1 MTDLTPFAGDVVAAT
16 PIETAMLF
24 ATSLAP
30 GDPGD
35 LGPYRVLGRL
45 GRDSRGMY
53 YLGQSPAGLPVGL
66 RVPGPQWLAD
76 ARNRTALAR
85 TLVAA
90 RRASSVPGAA
100 RILHFD
106 LHAPVPFIAS
116 EYAGGAPVRVV
127 VAQLGPLGSLVVERL
142 AEQVLTVLANL
153 HSLGVVHR
161 GVGPD
166 TLLLGPEEPVLID
179 PGFGPPAG
187 HDPEESWRFAGPEQ
201 LRGEPGEASADLF
214 GVAATLAFAASG
226 CAPFGVPTAHHVLA
240 LTDAWSADLA
250 AVRSPLRELLRDCLA
265 PDPRLR
271 PTAAEALVRLGCP
284 APPGSGSGAL
294 ARTLGRRRAG

>member
-1 MTDLTPFAGDVVAAT
+1 MDLTPSADDVSEPA
-16 PIETAMLF
+16 PIDTAMLF
-24 ATSLAP
+24 ATPLVP
-30 GDPGD
+30 GDPES
-35 LGPYRVLGRL
+35 LGPYRLLGRL
-45 GRDSRGMY
+45 GRDSRGMF
-53 YLGQSPAGLPVGL
+53 YLGLSPAGLPVGL

-106 LHAPVPFIAS
+106 LHAPVPFIAA

-142 AEQVLTVLANL
+142 AEQVLTVLAGL
-153 HSLGVVHR
+153 HALGVVHR

-179 PGFGPPAG
+179 PGFGPPTG

-201 LRGEPGEASADLF
+201 LRGEPGEAPADLF

-226 CAPFGVPTAHHVLA
+226 RAPFGVFSASDMLMLV
-240 LTDAWSADLA
+240 DAWSADLVT
-250 AVRSPLRELLRDCLA
+250 VRSPLRELLRDCLA

-284 APPGSGSGAL
+284 VPPGYGSGAL
-294 ARTLGRRRAG
+294 VRALGRRRAG